1 MPPQRNNHRPSRT
14 RAPNLEA
21 AERRVKALEM
31 RKQGCTYRQI
41 AAALGVD
48 LKQAHGY
55 VSDYLKMLAEEAKES
70 AEELRAIEIAKLDK
84 AERECWKRLR
94 AASDADAAKL
104 VGQIK
109 SLSESRRKL
118 TGLDAPVKIEHAGKM
133 YSIAEVS
140 PECSAW
146 DKPPPDEPEDE
157 AEGDA
162 VDGA

>member
-1 MPPQRNNHRPSRT
+1 M
-14 RAPNLEA
+14 EA

-104 VGQIK
+104 VGKNPQRIYGRNDK
-109 SLSESRRKL
+109 ERREKTCVRGKNRRFVLSPYR
-118 TGLDAPVKIEHAGKM
+118 
-133 YSIAEVS
+133 
-140 PECSAW
+140 
-146 DKPPPDEPEDE
+146 
-157 AEGDA
+157 
-162 VDGA
+162 